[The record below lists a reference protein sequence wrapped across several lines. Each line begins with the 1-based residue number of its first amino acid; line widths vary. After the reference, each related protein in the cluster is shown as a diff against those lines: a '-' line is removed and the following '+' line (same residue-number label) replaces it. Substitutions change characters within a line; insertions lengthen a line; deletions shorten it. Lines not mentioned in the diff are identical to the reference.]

1 MTERKFLVNGL
12 RLNCVDYG
20 GAGNPPLLFIH
31 GGSAHGH
38 WWDFVGPQFIDRF
51 HALALDLR
59 GHGDSEWPAEWEY
72 GTRHYIADL
81 DDLISNWGLGAPVM
95 VGHSMGGHNVLVYAS
110 MFPEKLRA
118 IVAIDSPADY
128 PERAV
133 DFLRGISE
141 RPPKRFKDLEE
152 AIANFRVLPRETM
165 AKPHILRHAASH
177 TFRKTPEGDWIHK
190 LDRRTTIREPI
201 NLGEEL
207 AKITCPA
214 LYVKVL
220 KSPFP
225 TMEQVKAM
233 VAMMP
238 QGKLA
243 LLPDSYHHAM
253 FDNPAG
259 LNAILKEFLDGVS

>member
-1 MTERKFLVNGL
+1 MTERKFHVNGL

-20 GAGNPPLLFIH
+20 GEGNPPLLFIH

-38 WWDFVGPQFIDRF
+38 WWDFIGPNFIDRF
-51 HALALDLR
+51 HALAIDLR
-59 GHGDSEWPAEWEY
+59 GHGDSEWTTEWEY

-81 DDLISNWGLGAPVM
+81 DDLIDNWGFGAPVL

-110 MFPEKLRA
+110 MYPEKLRA
-118 IVAIDSPADY
+118 MVAIDSPSDY

-141 RPPKRFKDLEE
+141 RPGKRFKSLEE

-165 AKPHILRHAASH
+165 ARPEILRHAASH
-177 TFRKTPEGDWIHK
+177 TFRQTPEGEWIHK

-201 NLGEEL
+201 NLGSDL
-207 AKITCPA
+207 SKITCPA

-225 TMEQVKAM
+225 TMDQVKAM

-243 LLPDSYHHAM
+243 VLPDSYHHAM

-259 LNAILKEFLDGVS
+259 LNAILKEFLRDIN